1 MFGFNKLSREV
12 RQRRAMA
19 KKLHG
24 MHIKYVAERFS
35 GDTDG
40 DEDSEGTDDIIVGR
54 EGALITRGKEFIV
67 FSSQHDV
74 FRSLID
80 ETDFS
85 ELMSLGG
92 AVIIGKDLL
101 SGKERTLIAHYT
113 DLA

>member
-1 MFGFNKLSREV
+1 MFGFGKTSAV
-12 RQRRAMA
+12 VKQRRKMA

-24 MHIKYVAERFS
+24 MHIKYVMERLV
-35 GDTDG
+35 
-40 DEDSEGTDDIIVGR
+40 DEDDIIVGR
-54 EGALITRGKEFIV
+54 EGALLIRGKEFIV

-85 ELMSLGG
+85 ELLSLGG
-92 AVIIGKDLL
+92 AVIIGYDTL

>member
-1 MFGFNKLSREV
+1 MFGFNKISKEV
-12 RQRRAMA
+12 RFRRRMA

-24 MHIKYVAERFS
+24 MHIKYVMERLP
-35 GDTDG
+35 
-40 DEDSEGTDDIIVGR
+40 DEDDIIVGR
-54 EGALITRGKEFIV
+54 EGALTTRNGEFIV

-74 FRSLID
+74 FRSVID

-92 AVIIGKDLL
+92 AVITGTDLL

>member
-1 MFGFNKLSREV
+1 MLGRVSAEIKL
-12 RQRRAMA
+12 RRKMA

-24 MHIKYVAERFS
+24 MHIKYVMERF
-35 GDTDG
+35 GDC
-40 DEDSEGTDDIIVGR
+40 DDIIIGR
-54 EGALITRGKEFIV
+54 EGALITRGNEFIV

-92 AVIIGKDLL
+92 AVINGYDLL
-101 SGKERTLIAHYT
+101 SGKERSIIAHYT
-113 DLA
+113 DNA